1 MTRKSNYRMNQQT
14 KKILV
19 VRNDKLGDFVLSF
32 PALHLLKQARPDY
45 ELHVL
50 VPAYTQPI
58 AELNPDIDRVQLD
71 PGASQGWQGLWQ
83 LVKLFRQEH
92 YSAIIT
98 LFSTPRI
105 GLACWLSRI
114 PLRIAPAT
122 KLAQVFYNHRIRQRR
137 SRSEK
142 PEHAY
147 NSDLVRYYLQQQQ
160 LNIETETHPPYLQIA
175 ESVRSELHI
184 LFTQQHAIPTEHKL
198 IFLHPGSG
206 GSAVNLSL
214 KQYAQLANAIT
225 CPQPFTIVIS
235 CAPAEEEQA
244 RRLAELLTV
253 PHVVYVSDEGLQ
265 RFVEHI
271 SLAALFISGS
281 TGPLHIAG
289 ALNRPIAGFY
299 PNRRSATPLRWQ
311 TLSTDD
317 RRLEFSPP
325 SNAEAENMASID
337 IDEAAKAISKLL
349 VKLTR

>member
-1 MTRKSNYRMNQQT
+1 MTQLSNR
-14 KKILV
+14 ILV

-32 PALHLLKQARPDY
+32 PALRLLKQALPNY

-50 VPAYTQPI
+50 VPAYTRPI
-58 AELNPDIDRVQLD
+58 AEMNPDIDKVQLD
-71 PGASQGWQGLWQ
+71 PGAPGGWKGLWQ
-83 LVKLFRQEH
+83 LVTLFRRQH
-92 YSAIIT
+92 YAAVIT
-98 LFSTPRI
+98 LFSTTRV

-122 KLAQVFYNHRIRQRR
+122 KLAQIFYNHRIRQRR

-147 NSDLVRYYLQQQQ
+147 NCDLVRYYLQYHQ
-160 LNIETETHPPYLQIA
+160 LSTTPGTQSPFLQIA
-175 ESVRSELHI
+175 DSVRAERYKR
-184 LFTQQHAIPTEHKL
+184 FTEQYAIPPGHKL
-198 IFLHPGSG
+198 IFVHPGSG

-214 KQYAQLANAIT
+214 AQYAQLAGAIT
-225 CPQPFTIVIS
+225 STAALTFVIS

-244 RRLAELLTV
+244 HALARMLTV
-253 PHVVYVSDEGLQ
+253 PHVVYVSSEGLQ

-271 SLAALFISGS
+271 SLATLFISGS

-289 ALNRPIAGFY
+289 ALNRPTAGFY

-311 TLSTDD
+311 TLSSDD

-325 SNAEAENMASID
+325 LNAAAEDMSSID
-337 IDEAAKAISKLL
+337 IAEAAIAISQLLSKLN
-349 VKLTR
+349 K